1 MSESKPFSLQRLL
14 QLVNDNFV
22 AILIAAVVFGG
33 GFYVGSIWT
42 ENQMLK
48 KGTAGTGVA
57 APTAADPNA
66 PTGPTAE
73 QLAAMP
79 EVSDEDF
86 VRGNEDA
93 KITLVEYSDLEC
105 PFCQRFHP
113 TMLQVMEDYG
123 DDVNWVF
130 RHYPLPFHSFAQKAS
145 EAAECAGKS
154 GGNDAFWKFIDLYY
168 EKTRA
173 DGTGFPQEDLASL
186 AAEAGATE
194 AAVQKCLDD
203 GEMAEKVKD
212 QMAKGSAAGVSG
224 TPGTIIVTED
234 GPQEIIPGALPIEQ
248 VKPLIEKYL

>member
-1 MSESKPFSLQRLL
+1 MSDAKPLSLQRLL

-42 ENQMLK
+42 ENKMLK
-48 KGTAGTGVA
+48 SGTAGTGAA
-57 APTAADPNA
+57 APVADPNA

-73 QLAAMP
+73 QLAQMP
-79 EVSDEDF
+79 EVSDEDW
-86 VRGNEDA
+86 VRGNKDA

-113 TMLQVMEDYG
+113 TMNQVMEEYG
-123 DDVNWVF
+123 DSVNWVF
-130 RHYPLPFHSFAQKAS
+130 RHYPLPFHTYAQKAA

-154 GGNDAFWKFIDLYY
+154 GGNEAFWKFIDLYY
-168 EKTRA
+168 EKTLA
-173 DGTGFPQEDLASL
+173 NGTGYPQEDLASL
-186 AAEAGATE
+186 AAEAGATQ
-194 AAVQKCLDD
+194 ADVQKCLDD
-203 GEMAEKVKD
+203 GEMTEKVTA
-212 QMAKGSAAGVSG
+212 QMAAGSTAGVSG

-248 VKPLIEKYL
+248 VKPMIEKYL

>member
-1 MSESKPFSLQRLL
+1 MSDAKPLSLQRLL
-14 QLVNDNFV
+14 QLLNDNFV
-22 AILIAAVVFGG
+22 AVLIAAVVFGG
-33 GFYVGSIWT
+33 GFYVGSMWT

-48 KGTAGTGVA
+48 KGTGAAAVAPAAG
-57 APTAADPNA
+57 DPAA
-66 PTGPTAE
+66 PTGPTAD
-73 QLAAMP
+73 QLASMP

-86 VRGNEDA
+86 IRGNKDA

-113 TMLQVMEDYG
+113 TMLQVMKDYG

-130 RHYPLPFHSFAQKAS
+130 RHYPLPFHTFAQKAS

-168 EKTRA
+168 EKTTA
-173 DGTGFPQEDLASL
+173 TGTGFPQENLASL

-194 AAVQKCLDD
+194 AEVQKCLDD
-203 GEMAEKVKD
+203 GEMTEKVTA
-212 QMAKGSAAGVSG
+212 QMTAGSSAGVSG

-234 GPQEIIPGALPIEQ
+234 GPQELIPGALPIEQ

>member
-1 MSESKPFSLQRLL
+1 MSETKPLSLQRLL

-22 AILIAAVVFGG
+22 ALLIAAVVFGG

-48 KGTAGTGVA
+48 KGTAGTGAA
-57 APTAADPNA
+57 APSAADPAA
-66 PTGPTAE
+66 PAGPTAE
-73 QLAAMP
+73 QLKSMP
-79 EVSDEDF
+79 EVSDDDWI
-86 VRGNEDA
+86 RGNKDA

-113 TMLQVMEDYG
+113 TMVQVLKDYG
-123 DDVNWVF
+123 DDVRWVF

-168 EKTRA
+168 EKTLA
-173 DGTGFPQEDLASL
+173 NGTGYPQEKLAEL
-186 AAEAGATE
+186 AAEAGANKDE
-194 AAVQKCLDD
+194 VQKCIDSE
-203 GEMAEKVKD
+203 EMKTKVSE
-212 QMAKGSAAGVSG
+212 QMTAGSSAGISG

-234 GPQEIIPGALPIEQ
+234 GPQELIPGALPIEQ